1 MRIGKKVRFKKS
13 SISPWVAGVVVLEID
28 ESTFGISDDNGDTY
42 KVDIEMI
49 MKPDPKREARRVLK
63 EKGFEFKR
71 SGLFAPPDYDG
82 SLSAYTSIFKLPVT
96 KRLFI

>member
-1 MRIGKKVRFKKS
+1 
-13 SISPWVAGVVVLEID
+13 
-28 ESTFGISDDNGDTY
+28 
-42 KVDIEMI
+42 MI

-63 EKGFEFKR
+63 DKGFEFKR